1 MKSFKHEHLFYL
13 LLYMSSQYTVKP
25 VLTDTSVKRTPPTTD
40 ILSQSL
46 HILLYRGEWGT
57 LGHGVHWDKG
67 STVCL
72 FIDDLTV
79 SHVS

>member
-1 MKSFKHEHLFYL
+1 MNPRLEGKGKAGALSGAGIKEHVFE
-13 LLYMSSQYTVKP
+13 SS
-25 VLTDTSVKRTPPTTD
+25 
-40 ILSQSL
+40 
-46 HILLYRGEWGT
+46 RGEWST

-72 FIDDLTV
+72 FRDNLTV